1 VKHKKAQGLL
11 ILATLCWV
19 ISGGLARG
27 HGGHGGGGHGGHGG
41 NFHHGGFGGFYGFPY
56 GFGFYGFGYPGFYGY
71 GYPVYGYG
79 YLGLYGYGGS
89 GYGYP
94 FPPSG
99 YYPGPG
105 IQGHGPFDSDA
116 YPPSVSPNSAR
127 GLPVTVTL
135 KVPANAE
142 VWFNGAKTTQ
152 TGAVRQFQSPP
163 VEPGATYEYEIRV
176 TWPEFGQPVTQTR
189 HVTVR
194 AGQNV
199 DLDFRTRIAPP
210 QP

>member
-1 VKHKKAQGLL
+1 MKHKKAQGLL

-19 ISGGLARG
+19 NSGGLVRG

-41 NFHHGGFGGFYGFPY
+41 NFHHGGFVGFYGFPY
-56 GFGFYGFGYPGFYGY
+56 GYGFYGFGYPAFYGYGYPGFYGY
-71 GYPVYGYG
+71 GYP
-79 YLGLYGYGGS
+79 GLYGYGSAGI
-89 GYGYP
+89 YGYP
-94 FPPSG
+94 YPPSG
-99 YYPGPG
+99 YPVPGP
-105 IQGHGPFDSDA
+105 QGPFDPDA
-116 YPPSVSPNSAR
+116 HPLAPSPNGGR

-152 TGAVRQFQSPP
+152 TGTVRQFQSPP
-163 VEPGATYEYEIRV
+163 VEPGATFEYEIRV
-176 TWPEFGQPVTQTR
+176 TWQQAGQPVTQTR